1 MGFFAINTNKA
12 MSSDFGLGPQSLHS
26 HYCHE
31 WCAQSLWYRERVGV
45 CRPC

>member
-12 MSSDFGLGPQSLHS
+12 MSSDFALGPQSIHS
-26 HYCHE
+26 CYYHE
-31 WCAQSLWYRERVGV
+31 WYVQSLWYRERVGV

>member
-1 MGFFAINTNKA
+1 MGIFAIKINKA
-12 MSSDFGLGPQSLHS
+12 MSFDFGLGPQLIHS

>member
-12 MSSDFGLGPQSLHS
+12 MSSDFGLGPRLIRS

-31 WCAQSLWYRERVGV
+31 
-45 CRPC
+45 